1 MSSSA
6 TAQVSATEVE
16 LTADDLQEMKPLLES
31 VIATAASSQSE
42 PMVSKGFAEQSAT
55 TASSAPSSL
64 LYVALSAGVA
74 IAAVTAFVLVSR
86 HSAAPQQAVPTFV
99 TTVPQRPDALVD
111 TDEAPVVAG
120 PPVRFANPFDRSEI
134 FEFPPG
140 TTRAEARDAVAD
152 ILMQRAQERAALVKT
167 HPAKGR

>member
-6 TAQVSATEVE
+6 RAQGSETEVE

-31 VIATAASSQSE
+31 VIATATESRSEPVPQGLSDQSAKPASS
-42 PMVSKGFAEQSAT
+42 G
-55 TASSAPSSL
+55 PSSL

-74 IAAVTAFVLVSR
+74 IAAVAAFVIVSR
-86 HSAAPQQAVPTFV
+86 HSAAPEQAVRTFV
-99 TTVPQRPDALVD
+99 TTVPQRPDALVE
-111 TDEAPVVAG
+111 TDEAPAIEG

-152 ILMQRAQERAALVKT
+152 ILMQRAQERAVLSKT
-167 HPAKGR
+167 HPAKRH